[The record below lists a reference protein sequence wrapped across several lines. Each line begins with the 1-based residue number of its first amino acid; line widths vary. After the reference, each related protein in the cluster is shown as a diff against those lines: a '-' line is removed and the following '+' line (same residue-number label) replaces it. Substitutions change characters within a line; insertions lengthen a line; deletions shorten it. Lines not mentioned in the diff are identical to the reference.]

1 MILID
6 EIIVENVNI
15 KFYDGIDFDLLLN
28 HSKDGSDGFIFC
40 FINNWVTE
48 VKSYN
53 RQRKLTS
60 VVDDISYEEFDWE
73 KIDNNYI
80 SVYQTEGVGVSS
92 VYQVIRSK
100 VERNQFEHKQWVP
113 VDSILTGAWNLSKRP
128 EIRKIIN

>member
-28 HSKDGSDGFIFC
+28 HSRDGSDGFIFC

>member
-6 EIIVENVNI
+6 EIIVDDVNI

-28 HSKDGSDGFIFC
+28 HSRDGSDGFIFC